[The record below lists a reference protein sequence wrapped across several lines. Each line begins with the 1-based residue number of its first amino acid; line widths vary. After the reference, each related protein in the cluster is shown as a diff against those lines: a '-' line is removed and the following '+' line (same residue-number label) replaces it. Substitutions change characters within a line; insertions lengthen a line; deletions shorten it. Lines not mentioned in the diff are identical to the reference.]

1 MREGRVV
8 VIGAGLGG
16 LAAALDLAARGHAV
30 TVCERAAGPGGKMR
44 EIEVAGLRVDSG
56 PTVFTMRRVLER
68 LFADAGLSLDDHL
81 VTRPLAV
88 LARHHWTDGSTLD
101 LFADRKASEDAIGA
115 FAGAAEARGYR
126 ELMARARAIHRTLEP
141 IFMLAERP
149 SPFGLAW
156 RAGLRGLP
164 GLARVSPFATL
175 WSGLGRHFAD
185 RRLRQL
191 FARYATY
198 CGASPFAA
206 PATLM
211 LIAHV
216 EQEGVWTVD
225 GGMHR
230 IACALATAA
239 ERKGA
244 AFRYRAEVAAVLVRS
259 GRAAGVRLVGG
270 EEIAADAVIANAD
283 HAALRTGLF
292 GTEAAAATAA
302 RAPPRSL
309 SAVTWSMAARVA
321 GFPLLRH
328 TVFFS
333 DDYAAEFETILG
345 RRRLPD
351 DPTVYVCAQ
360 DRGDPDDP
368 KPDGTERLFCLV
380 NAPAEGDTRPPTA
393 PEIARCEERTFDR
406 LRRAGLSVTPEQAVV
421 TGPDSFEAL
430 FPATGGALYGR
441 ALHGWSASFRRPG
454 ARTRLPGLFLAG
466 GSVHPGPGVP
476 MAMLS
481 GRIAAAAAAA
491 HVTPRSV
498 STRGLRPAAIS
509 GGTSTA

>member
-16 LAAALDLAARGHAV
+16 LAAALDLAARGFAV
-30 TVCERAAGPGGKMR
+30 TVCERAAAPGGKMR
-44 EIEVAGLRVDSG
+44 EIEVAGLSVDSG
-56 PTVFTMRRVLER
+56 PTVFTMRRVLEA
-68 LFADAGLSLDDHL
+68 LFADAGLSLEDHIP
-81 VTRPLAV
+81 TRPLAV
-88 LARHHWTDGSTLD
+88 LARHHWPDGSTLD
-101 LFADRKASEDAIGA
+101 LFADRQASEDAICA

-126 ELMARARAIHRTLEP
+126 ELMARAGAIHRTLEP
-141 IFMLAERP
+141 IFILAERP

-156 RAGLRGLP
+156 RAGLRGLR
-164 GLARVSPFATL
+164 GLARVAPFASL
-175 WSGLGRHFAD
+175 WSELGRHFRD
-185 RRLRQL
+185 PRLRQL

-198 CGASPFAA
+198 CGASPFSA

-230 IACALATAA
+230 IARALAEAA
-239 ERKGA
+239 RRKGA
-244 AFRYRAEVAAVLVRS
+244 EFRYRAEVAAVLVRS
-259 GRAAGVRLVGG
+259 GRAAGVRLASG
-270 EEIAADAVIANAD
+270 EEIAADSVIANAD
-283 HAALRTGLF
+283 HAALSTGLF
-292 GTEAAAATAA
+292 GPEAAAATAG
-302 RAPPRSL
+302 RASPRSL
-309 SAVTWSMAARVA
+309 SALTWSMAARVC

-333 DDYAAEFETILG
+333 SDYPAEFETILG

-360 DRGDPDDP
+360 DRGDPTDP
-368 KPDGTERLFCLV
+368 EPEGRERLFCLV

-393 PEIARCEERTFDR
+393 SEIARCEERTFER
-406 LRRAGLSVTPEQAVV
+406 LRRAGLSVTPERAVV
-421 TGPDSFEAL
+421 TGPEEFAAL

-441 ALHGWSASFRRPG
+441 ALDGWAASFLRPG

-476 MAMLS
+476 MAITS

-491 HVTPRSV
+491 ELTPRCV
-498 STRGLRPAAIS
+498 STRRSFRAAIS
-509 GGTSTA
+509 GGTSTG